1 MFIISTSPKYGI
13 TNMNSIAN
21 IYIDGTRITAL
32 TDVHSQFT
40 IYEDDDCNRREY
52 VYDRLCDYIISDKS
66 IHISNILEEYEKR
79 MSFNKGEM

>member
-1 MFIISTSPKYGI
+1 MFIISISPKYGI
-13 TNMNSIAN
+13 TNMNRIAN

-40 IYEDDDCNRREY
+40 IYEDDDSNRREY
-52 VYDRLCDYIISDKS
+52 VYDRLCDYIILDRS

>member
-1 MFIISTSPKYGI
+1 MFIVSTSPKYGI
-13 TNMNSIAN
+13 TNMNRIAN

-40 IYEDDDCNRREY
+40 IYEDDDSNRREY
-52 VYDRLCDYIISDKS
+52 VYYRLCDYIILDRS

-79 MSFNKGEM
+79 MSFNKGET